1 MKQILRF
8 NKIIKSIIIAGD
20 LCILNALFVTLYYV
34 LDTDTQCILLSDS
47 LPQLLVLLNLV
58 YLLCNYSKGVVLH
71 RRIVRADHI
80 VMRAV
85 RNTFCHAVVFIS
97 LITLVHFGSLST
109 RFLVIFYTAFLA
121 LLVLYRLIFRH
132 FVKIYRRKGGNR
144 RTVALVGDGS
154 NMVELYEEMTADP
167 TSGFKVVGYFAE
179 HPSDNYPKECRYLG
193 TPQEVIPYL
202 KKSKTEQLYCGLA
215 SSHSKEIMP
224 IISYCENNLI
234 HFYSVP
240 NVRNYLKRRMHL
252 ELIGS
257 VPVLDIRQEPLAQ
270 PENRLAKRLFD
281 IVFSLLFLCTI
292 FPIIFIII
300 GLAIKITSPGPIFF
314 KQKRSGEENKEF
326 WCYKFRSMRV
336 NKDSDKVQAT
346 LNDIMAETFRSLRTN
361 LLFMLGDP
369 DKKVILVTSTM
380 SGEGKTFI
388 ASNLAV
394 SLALLG
400 KKVIIVGL
408 DIRKPGLNK
417 VFRIHHKEKGIT
429 GFLSAPQSTDLR
441 SMILPSEVSNNLHV
455 LPGGAIPPNP
465 TELLARKSLDDAIEL
480 LKKDYDYVVL
490 DTAPIGMVTD
500 TQLIAR
506 VADISVYVCRADYTH
521 KNDYQLINELYANKR
536 LPGLCTV
543 INGLDM
549 KKKKYG
555 YYYGYGKYGRYY
567 GYGKKY
573 GYGYGYGY
581 GDTSD
586 SK

>member
-20 LCILNALFVTLYYV
+20 LCILNALFITLYYV
-34 LDTDTQCILLSDS
+34 LDTDTQRILLSDS

-121 LLVLYRLIFRH
+121 LLVSYRLIFRH

-179 HPSDNYPKECRYLG
+179 HPSDNYPKECHYLG

-202 KKSKTEQLYCGLA
+202 KKSKAEQLYCGLT
-215 SSHSKEIMP
+215 SSHSKEILP

-252 ELIGS
+252 ELIGNA
-257 VPVLDIRQEPLAQ
+257 PVLDIRQEPLAQ

-346 LNDIMAETFRSLRTN
+346 LNDPRKTRLGN
-361 LLFMLGDP
+361 FMRKTSIDELPQFINVLLGDMSVVGP
-369 DKKVILVTSTM
+369 RPHMLKHTEEYSKLIDKYMVRHLV
-380 SGEGKTFI
+380 
-388 ASNLAV
+388 
-394 SLALLG
+394 
-400 KKVIIVGL
+400 
-408 DIRKPGLNK
+408 KP
-417 VFRIHHKEKGIT
+417 GIT
-429 GFLSAPQSTDLR
+429 GWAQVTGFRGETKELWQMEGRVERDIWYLEHWTFMLDLY
-441 SMILPSEVSNNLHV
+441 IIYKTV
-455 LPGGAIPPNP
+455 
-465 TELLARKSLDDAIEL
+465 
-480 LKKDYDYVVL
+480 
-490 DTAPIGMVTD
+490 
-500 TQLIAR
+500 
-506 VADISVYVCRADYTH
+506 
-521 KNDYQLINELYANKR
+521 KNAVKGEKEAY
-536 LPGLCTV
+536 
-543 INGLDM
+543 
-549 KKKKYG
+549 
-555 YYYGYGKYGRYY
+555 
-567 GYGKKY
+567 
-573 GYGYGYGY
+573 
-581 GDTSD
+581 
-586 SK
+586 

>member
-300 GLAIKITSPGPIFF
+300 GLAIKITSPEPIFF

-346 LNDIMAETFRSLRTN
+346 LNDPRKTRLGN
-361 LLFMLGDP
+361 FMRKTSIDELPQFINVLLGDMSVVGP
-369 DKKVILVTSTM
+369 RPHMLKHTEEYSKLIDKYMVRHLV
-380 SGEGKTFI
+380 
-388 ASNLAV
+388 
-394 SLALLG
+394 
-400 KKVIIVGL
+400 
-408 DIRKPGLNK
+408 KP
-417 VFRIHHKEKGIT
+417 GIT
-429 GFLSAPQSTDLR
+429 GWAQVTGFRGETKELWQMEGRVERDIWYLEHWTFMLDLY
-441 SMILPSEVSNNLHV
+441 IIYKTV
-455 LPGGAIPPNP
+455 
-465 TELLARKSLDDAIEL
+465 
-480 LKKDYDYVVL
+480 
-490 DTAPIGMVTD
+490 
-500 TQLIAR
+500 
-506 VADISVYVCRADYTH
+506 
-521 KNDYQLINELYANKR
+521 KNAVKGEKEAY
-536 LPGLCTV
+536 
-543 INGLDM
+543 
-549 KKKKYG
+549 
-555 YYYGYGKYGRYY
+555 
-567 GYGKKY
+567 
-573 GYGYGYGY
+573 
-581 GDTSD
+581 
-586 SK
+586 

>member
-34 LDTDTQCILLSDS
+34 LDTDTQRILLSDS

-202 KKSKTEQLYCGLA
+202 KKSKAEQLYCGLA

-314 KQKRSGEENKEF
+314 KQKCSGEENKEF

-346 LNDIMAETFRSLRTN
+346 LNDPRKTRLGN
-361 LLFMLGDP
+361 FMRKTSIDELPQFINVLLGDMSVVGP
-369 DKKVILVTSTM
+369 RPHMLKHTEEYSKLIDKYMVRHLV
-380 SGEGKTFI
+380 
-388 ASNLAV
+388 
-394 SLALLG
+394 
-400 KKVIIVGL
+400 
-408 DIRKPGLNK
+408 KP
-417 VFRIHHKEKGIT
+417 GIT
-429 GFLSAPQSTDLR
+429 GWAQVTGFRGETKELWQMEGRVERDIWYLEHWTFMLDLY
-441 SMILPSEVSNNLHV
+441 IIYKTV
-455 LPGGAIPPNP
+455 
-465 TELLARKSLDDAIEL
+465 
-480 LKKDYDYVVL
+480 
-490 DTAPIGMVTD
+490 
-500 TQLIAR
+500 
-506 VADISVYVCRADYTH
+506 
-521 KNDYQLINELYANKR
+521 KNAVKGEKEAY
-536 LPGLCTV
+536 
-543 INGLDM
+543 
-549 KKKKYG
+549 
-555 YYYGYGKYGRYY
+555 
-567 GYGKKY
+567 
-573 GYGYGYGY
+573 
-581 GDTSD
+581 
-586 SK
+586 

>member
-20 LCILNALFVTLYYV
+20 LCILNALFITLYYV
-34 LDTDTQCILLSDS
+34 LDTDTQRILLSDS

-121 LLVLYRLIFRH
+121 LLVSYRLIFRH

-179 HPSDNYPKECRYLG
+179 HPSDNYPKECHYLG

-202 KKSKTEQLYCGLA
+202 KKSKAEQLYCGLT
-215 SSHSKEIMP
+215 SSHSKEILP

-252 ELIGS
+252 ELIGN

-281 IVFSLLFLCTI
+281 IVFSLLFLCTL
-292 FPIIFIII
+292 FPIILLIVTIITK
-300 GLAIKITSPGPIFF
+300 LTMPGPVFF
-314 KQKRSGEENKEF
+314 KQKRNGLNDKEF
-326 WCYKFRSMRV
+326 YCYKFRSMRV
-336 NKDSDKVQAT
+336 NTQADSLQAT
-346 LNDIMAETFRSLRTN
+346 KDDPRKTRWGNIMRKTSIDELPQFINVL
-361 LLFMLGDP
+361 LGD
-369 DKKVILVTSTM
+369 M
-380 SGEGKTFI
+380 S
-388 ASNLAV
+388 V
-394 SLALLG
+394 
-400 KKVIIVGL
+400 VGPRPHML
-408 DIRKPGLNK
+408 KHTEEYSKLINKYMVRHFVKP
-417 VFRIHHKEKGIT
+417 GIT
-429 GFLSAPQSTDLR
+429 GWSQITGYR
-441 SMILPSEVSNNLHV
+441 GE
-455 LPGGAIPPNP
+455 
-465 TELLARKSLDDAIEL
+465 TKELKDMEGRIRGDIWYIEHW
-480 LKKDYDYVVL
+480 
-490 DTAPIGMVTD
+490 
-500 TQLIAR
+500 
-506 VADISVYVCRADYTH
+506 SF
-521 KNDYQLINELYANKR
+521 
-536 LPGLCTV
+536 
-543 INGLDM
+543 GLDLFIIYKTVM
-549 KKKKYG
+549 NAIHGEKNAY
-555 YYYGYGKYGRYY
+555 
-567 GYGKKY
+567 
-573 GYGYGYGY
+573 
-581 GDTSD
+581 
-586 SK
+586 

>member
-34 LDTDTQCILLSDS
+34 LDTDTQRILLSDS

-144 RTVALVGDGS
+144 RTVALVGDGF

-202 KKSKTEQLYCGLA
+202 KKSKAEQLYCGLT
-215 SSHSKEIMP
+215 SSHSKEILP

-314 KQKRSGEENKEF
+314 KQKRSGEENEEF

-346 LNDIMAETFRSLRTN
+346 LNDPRKTRLGN
-361 LLFMLGDP
+361 FMRKTSIDELPQFINVLLGDMSVVGP
-369 DKKVILVTSTM
+369 RPHMLKHTEEYSKLIDKYMVRHLV
-380 SGEGKTFI
+380 
-388 ASNLAV
+388 
-394 SLALLG
+394 
-400 KKVIIVGL
+400 
-408 DIRKPGLNK
+408 KP
-417 VFRIHHKEKGIT
+417 GIT
-429 GFLSAPQSTDLR
+429 GWAQVTGFRGETKELWQMEGRVERDIWYLEHWTFMLDLY
-441 SMILPSEVSNNLHV
+441 IIYKTV
-455 LPGGAIPPNP
+455 
-465 TELLARKSLDDAIEL
+465 
-480 LKKDYDYVVL
+480 
-490 DTAPIGMVTD
+490 
-500 TQLIAR
+500 
-506 VADISVYVCRADYTH
+506 
-521 KNDYQLINELYANKR
+521 KNAVRGEKEAY
-536 LPGLCTV
+536 
-543 INGLDM
+543 
-549 KKKKYG
+549 
-555 YYYGYGKYGRYY
+555 
-567 GYGKKY
+567 
-573 GYGYGYGY
+573 
-581 GDTSD
+581 
-586 SK
+586 

>member
-20 LCILNALFVTLYYV
+20 LCILNALFITLYYV
-34 LDTDTQCILLSDS
+34 LDTDTQRILLSDS

-121 LLVLYRLIFRH
+121 LLVSYRLIFRH

-179 HPSDNYPKECRYLG
+179 HPSDNYPKECHYLG

-202 KKSKTEQLYCGLA
+202 KKSKAEQLYCGLT
-215 SSHSKEIMP
+215 SSHSKEILP

-252 ELIGS
+252 ELIGN

-314 KQKRSGEENKEF
+314 KQKRSGEKNKEF

-346 LNDIMAETFRSLRTN
+346 LNDPRKTRLGN
-361 LLFMLGDP
+361 FMRKTSIDELPQFINVLLGDISVVGP
-369 DKKVILVTSTM
+369 RPHMLKHTEEYSKLIDKYMVRHFV
-380 SGEGKTFI
+380 
-388 ASNLAV
+388 
-394 SLALLG
+394 
-400 KKVIIVGL
+400 
-408 DIRKPGLNK
+408 KP
-417 VFRIHHKEKGIT
+417 GIT
-429 GFLSAPQSTDLR
+429 GWAQVTGFRGETKKLWQMEGRVERDIWYLEHWTFMLDLY
-441 SMILPSEVSNNLHV
+441 IIYKTV
-455 LPGGAIPPNP
+455 
-465 TELLARKSLDDAIEL
+465 
-480 LKKDYDYVVL
+480 
-490 DTAPIGMVTD
+490 
-500 TQLIAR
+500 
-506 VADISVYVCRADYTH
+506 
-521 KNDYQLINELYANKR
+521 KNAVKGEKEAY
-536 LPGLCTV
+536 
-543 INGLDM
+543 
-549 KKKKYG
+549 
-555 YYYGYGKYGRYY
+555 
-567 GYGKKY
+567 
-573 GYGYGYGY
+573 
-581 GDTSD
+581 
-586 SK
+586 

>member
-8 NKIIKSIIIAGD
+8 NKIIKSIIITGD
-20 LCILNALFVTLYYV
+20 LCILNALFITLYYV
-34 LDTDTQCILLSDS
+34 LDTDTQRILLSDS

-144 RTVALVGDGS
+144 RTVALVGDGF

-202 KKSKTEQLYCGLA
+202 KKSKAEQLYCGLT
-215 SSHSKEIMP
+215 SSHSKEILP

-314 KQKRSGEENKEF
+314 KQKRRGEENKEF

-346 LNDIMAETFRSLRTN
+346 LNDPRKTRLGN
-361 LLFMLGDP
+361 FMRKTSIDELPQFINVLLGDMSVVGP
-369 DKKVILVTSTM
+369 RPHMLKHTEEYSKLIDKYMVRHLV
-380 SGEGKTFI
+380 
-388 ASNLAV
+388 
-394 SLALLG
+394 
-400 KKVIIVGL
+400 
-408 DIRKPGLNK
+408 KP
-417 VFRIHHKEKGIT
+417 GIT
-429 GFLSAPQSTDLR
+429 GWAQVTGFRGETKELWQMEGRVERDIWYLEHWTFMLDLY
-441 SMILPSEVSNNLHV
+441 IIYKTV
-455 LPGGAIPPNP
+455 
-465 TELLARKSLDDAIEL
+465 
-480 LKKDYDYVVL
+480 
-490 DTAPIGMVTD
+490 
-500 TQLIAR
+500 
-506 VADISVYVCRADYTH
+506 
-521 KNDYQLINELYANKR
+521 KNAVRGEKEAY
-536 LPGLCTV
+536 
-543 INGLDM
+543 
-549 KKKKYG
+549 
-555 YYYGYGKYGRYY
+555 
-567 GYGKKY
+567 
-573 GYGYGYGY
+573 
-581 GDTSD
+581 
-586 SK
+586 

>member
-8 NKIIKSIIIAGD
+8 NKIIKSIIITGD

-34 LDTDTQCILLSDS
+34 LDTDTQRIFLSDS

-109 RFLVIFYTAFLA
+109 RFLIIFYTTFLV

-179 HPSDNYPKECRYLG
+179 HPSDNYPKECCYLG

-202 KKSKTEQLYCGLA
+202 KKSKAEQLYCGLT
-215 SSHSKEIMP
+215 SSHSKEILP

-346 LNDIMAETFRSLRTN
+346 LNDPRKTRLGN
-361 LLFMLGDP
+361 FMRKTSIDELPQFINVLLGDMSVVGP
-369 DKKVILVTSTM
+369 RPHMLKHTEEYSKLIDKYMVRHLV
-380 SGEGKTFI
+380 
-388 ASNLAV
+388 
-394 SLALLG
+394 
-400 KKVIIVGL
+400 
-408 DIRKPGLNK
+408 KP
-417 VFRIHHKEKGIT
+417 GIT
-429 GFLSAPQSTDLR
+429 GWAQVTGFRGETK
-441 SMILPSEVSNNLHV
+441 
-455 LPGGAIPPNP
+455 
-465 TELLARKSLDDAIEL
+465 ELWQMEGRVERDIWYLEHWTF
-480 LKKDYDYVVL
+480 VL
-490 DTAPIGMVTD
+490 DLYIIYKTV
-500 TQLIAR
+500 
-506 VADISVYVCRADYTH
+506 
-521 KNDYQLINELYANKR
+521 KNAIKGEKEAY
-536 LPGLCTV
+536 
-543 INGLDM
+543 
-549 KKKKYG
+549 
-555 YYYGYGKYGRYY
+555 
-567 GYGKKY
+567 
-573 GYGYGYGY
+573 
-581 GDTSD
+581 
-586 SK
+586 

>member
-34 LDTDTQCILLSDS
+34 LDTDTQRILLSDS

-144 RTVALVGDGS
+144 RTVALVGDGF

-202 KKSKTEQLYCGLA
+202 KKSKAEQLYCGLT
-215 SSHSKEIMP
+215 SSHSKEILP

-314 KQKRSGEENKEF
+314 KQKRSGKENKEF

-346 LNDIMAETFRSLRTN
+346 LNDPRKTRLGN
-361 LLFMLGDP
+361 FMRKTSIDELPQFINVLLGDMSVVGP
-369 DKKVILVTSTM
+369 RPHMLKHTEEYSKLIDKYMVRHLV
-380 SGEGKTFI
+380 
-388 ASNLAV
+388 
-394 SLALLG
+394 
-400 KKVIIVGL
+400 
-408 DIRKPGLNK
+408 KP
-417 VFRIHHKEKGIT
+417 GIT
-429 GFLSAPQSTDLR
+429 GWAQVTGFRGETKELWQMEGRVERDIWYLEHWTFMLDLY
-441 SMILPSEVSNNLHV
+441 IIYKTV
-455 LPGGAIPPNP
+455 
-465 TELLARKSLDDAIEL
+465 
-480 LKKDYDYVVL
+480 
-490 DTAPIGMVTD
+490 
-500 TQLIAR
+500 
-506 VADISVYVCRADYTH
+506 
-521 KNDYQLINELYANKR
+521 KNAVRGEKEAY
-536 LPGLCTV
+536 
-543 INGLDM
+543 
-549 KKKKYG
+549 
-555 YYYGYGKYGRYY
+555 
-567 GYGKKY
+567 
-573 GYGYGYGY
+573 
-581 GDTSD
+581 
-586 SK
+586 

>member
-34 LDTDTQCILLSDS
+34 LDTDTQRILLSDS

-144 RTVALVGDGS
+144 RTVALVGDGF

-202 KKSKTEQLYCGLA
+202 KKSKAEQLYCGLT
-215 SSHSKEIMP
+215 SSHSKEILP

-300 GLAIKITSPGPIFF
+300 GLAIKITSPEPIFF

-346 LNDIMAETFRSLRTN
+346 LNDPRKTRLGN
-361 LLFMLGDP
+361 FMRKTSIDELPQFINVLLGDMSVVGP
-369 DKKVILVTSTM
+369 RPHMLKHTEEYSKLIDKYMVRHLV
-380 SGEGKTFI
+380 
-388 ASNLAV
+388 
-394 SLALLG
+394 
-400 KKVIIVGL
+400 
-408 DIRKPGLNK
+408 KP
-417 VFRIHHKEKGIT
+417 GIT
-429 GFLSAPQSTDLR
+429 GWAQVTGFRGETK
-441 SMILPSEVSNNLHV
+441 
-455 LPGGAIPPNP
+455 
-465 TELLARKSLDDAIEL
+465 ELWQME
-480 LKKDYDYVVL
+480 
-490 DTAPIGMVTD
+490 G
-500 TQLIAR
+500 R
-506 VADISVYVCRADYTH
+506 VERDI
-521 KNDYQLINELYANKR
+521 
-536 LPGLCTV
+536 
-543 INGLDM
+543 
-549 KKKKYG
+549 
-555 YYYGYGKYGRYY
+555 
-567 GYGKKY
+567 
-573 GYGYGYGY
+573 
-581 GDTSD
+581 
-586 SK
+586 

>member
-8 NKIIKSIIIAGD
+8 NKIIKSIIITGD
-20 LCILNALFVTLYYV
+20 LCILNALFITLYYV
-34 LDTDTQCILLSDS
+34 LDTDTQRILLSDS

-121 LLVLYRLIFRH
+121 LLVSYRLIFRH

-179 HPSDNYPKECRYLG
+179 HPSDNYPKECHYLG

-202 KKSKTEQLYCGLA
+202 KKSKAEQLYCGLT
-215 SSHSKEIMP
+215 SSHSKEILP

-252 ELIGS
+252 ELIGN

-314 KQKRSGEENKEF
+314 KQKRNGEENKEF

-346 LNDIMAETFRSLRTN
+346 LNDPRKTRLGNFMRKTN
-361 LLFMLGDP
+361 IDELPQFINVLLGDMSVVGP
-369 DKKVILVTSTM
+369 RPHMLKHTEEYSKLIDKYMVRHLV
-380 SGEGKTFI
+380 
-388 ASNLAV
+388 
-394 SLALLG
+394 
-400 KKVIIVGL
+400 
-408 DIRKPGLNK
+408 KP
-417 VFRIHHKEKGIT
+417 GIT
-429 GFLSAPQSTDLR
+429 GWAQVTGFRGETKELWQMEGRVERDIWYLEHWTFMLDLY
-441 SMILPSEVSNNLHV
+441 IIYKTV
-455 LPGGAIPPNP
+455 
-465 TELLARKSLDDAIEL
+465 
-480 LKKDYDYVVL
+480 
-490 DTAPIGMVTD
+490 
-500 TQLIAR
+500 
-506 VADISVYVCRADYTH
+506 
-521 KNDYQLINELYANKR
+521 KNAVKGEKEAY
-536 LPGLCTV
+536 
-543 INGLDM
+543 
-549 KKKKYG
+549 
-555 YYYGYGKYGRYY
+555 
-567 GYGKKY
+567 
-573 GYGYGYGY
+573 
-581 GDTSD
+581 
-586 SK
+586 